1 MIVLSLFDG
10 MACGYEALKR
20 AGIPVTKYY
29 ASEID
34 KYAIQIAKKN
44 HPDIVHLGD
53 VEAWY
58 SWDIPKPDLII
69 GGSPCQGFSFAGK
82 QLNFN
87 DPRSRLFFDMI
98 DILDFF
104 EPEFY
109 LLENVRMKKEHLDI
123 ITREMKVEPHFIN
136 SALVSAQNR
145 PRFYWYN
152 WRAEDPEDKKL
163 FLRDIIENKNLEVT
177 GGAIRGR
184 YTTSGAIK
192 QVLELQKNGKAN
204 AITTVQKDSLCVM
217 VGVADNISGHDI
229 LKRIYDIKGKCPAF
243 TAGS

>member
-1 MIVLSLFDG
+1 M
-10 MACGYEALKR
+10 
-20 AGIPVTKYY
+20 
-29 ASEID
+29 
-34 KYAIQIAKKN
+34 
-44 HPDIVHLGD
+44 
-53 VEAWY
+53 
-58 SWDIPKPDLII
+58 
-69 GGSPCQGFSFAGK
+69 
-82 QLNFN
+82 
-87 DPRSRLFFDMI
+87 
-98 DILDFF
+98 
-104 EPEFY
+104 
-109 LLENVRMKKEHLDI
+109 
-123 ITREMKVEPHFIN
+123 
-136 SALVSAQNR
+136 SAQNR

-229 LKRIYDIKGKCPAF
+229 LKRIYDIKGKCPAL
-243 TAGS
+243 TAGGGGNQEKKIAVTKDGDPNYYRRLTPLEYERLQTLPDNYTEGVSNTQRYKMLGNGWTVAVVEHLFKQLPRS